1 MSQST
6 AILLLVSVELGAVL
20 SAITLA
26 LIAVVGWAGPRWT
39 KEGRL
44 LVRIRRLGDAY
55 ALLPESSER
64 DRLGTVI
71 TELAHELNAWNGPD
85 RRAARRWR
93 IGSSIGALVIAYAVM
108 IGFWSAT
115 RLDPSALWI
124 WSLIVGAVAGALAV
138 VVTEIAERVITSRA
152 ARATHEA
159 RISAFRQGK
168 SLELN

>member
-1 MSQST
+1 M
-6 AILLLVSVELGAVL
+6 SVELGAVL
-20 SAITLA
+20 GAITLA

-55 ALLPESSER
+55 ALLPESRER

-85 RRAARRWR
+85 QRAARRWR
-93 IGSSIGALVIAYAVM
+93 IGSSIAALMIAYAVM
-108 IGFWSAT
+108 IGFSLAT
-115 RLDPSALWI
+115 SLDPSALWI
-124 WSLIVGAVAGALAV
+124 WSLIVGTVAGALAV
-138 VVTEIAERVITSRA
+138 VVTEIAEREITRRA

-159 RISAFRQGK
+159 RMGAFRQGK
-168 SLELN
+168 SQEVN